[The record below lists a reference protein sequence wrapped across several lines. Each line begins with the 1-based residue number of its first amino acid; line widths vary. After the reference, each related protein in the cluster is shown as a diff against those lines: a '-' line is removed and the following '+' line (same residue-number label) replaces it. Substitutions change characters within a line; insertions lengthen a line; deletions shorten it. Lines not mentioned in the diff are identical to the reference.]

1 MTIYV
6 AHSPYDQKARKCLD
20 VVTDLQNRFPE
31 HTFVCNVLAFWH
43 LYADTPGEKLYNIET
58 DLLMVC
64 DKMYLT
70 TQPIGIL
77 RKEVEYARKI
87 GMEVVDLATEYR
99 AV

>member
-43 LYADTPGEKLYNIET
+43 LYADTPGEKLYNIISIHPPRVGW
-58 DLLMVC
+58 DHHQICL
-64 DKMYLT
+64 
-70 TQPIGIL
+70 
-77 RKEVEYARKI
+77 
-87 GMEVVDLATEYR
+87 
-99 AV
+99 